1 MDRAPTATPMVDNQG
16 CSPALEPVPTPPN
29 PDPSSISPEAWDPL
43 EAAAGAV
50 VARIQ
55 PNPPSEDRR
64 AAVIAYVQGLL
75 RFNVGC
81 QVHLLLCSRL
91 PF

>member
-1 MDRAPTATPMVDNQG
+1 MVDNQG

-29 PDPSSISPEAWDPL
+29 PDPSSISQEAWDPL

-64 AAVIAYVQGLL
+64 AAVIAYVQHLL
-75 RFNVGC
+75 RNA
-81 QVHLLLCSRL
+81 QLYHLKDNGDFPPLSS
-91 PF
+91 